1 MAVARRSALPLP
13 LGPYSAPSAAMPIA
27 ANYAGGP
34 FRLDARLAGPSS
46 PDYGTEHTPP
56 CNCPSLT
63 AAQLASVQ
71 RHAGAAVAVAA
82 GQQHLDDSSDGWSDA
97 HSDLSGT
104 TESAEGAMAHEI
116 RSMCISKLR
125 ELADAERLAP
135 DFISE
140 AQCDG
145 DGGVSETG
153 RQNLLIWLRHFNA
166 FFGLAPDS
174 FAVAASLV
182 DSMLELTRV
191 KPEHADLVGVACLR
205 IAAKM
210 VGAVE
215 LQPTPRELCIN
226 CDNTFSEQDLE
237 RMETI
242 VYNKLQGQFHKVVP
256 FDFLSELLQLAALSS
271 GPPILATGAFEAVVS
286 TRLLTSC
293 FYYELMSYRP
303 TTIALAVLV
312 FELNRLA
319 PEFDTAALA
328 DRIGAILFVPVWD
341 LDNCVRCLAKVTALS
356 GRHAEDG
363 AASETEP

>member
-1 MAVARRSALPLP
+1 MAVARRSALPL
-13 LGPYSAPSAAMPIA
+13 GPYSAASAAMPIT

-34 FRLDARLAGPSS
+34 LRLDARLAGPSAPPPGWGPHS
-46 PDYGTEHTPP
+46 PPT
-56 CNCPSLT
+56 CNGPSLT
-63 AAQLASVQ
+63 ADQLASVQ
-71 RHAGAAVAVAA
+71 RHAGAAVAA

-97 HSDLSGT
+97 RSDLSGT

-135 DFISE
+135 DFISDT
-140 AQCDG
+140 QRDG
-145 DGGVSETG
+145 DGGVSEAG
-153 RQNLLIWLRHFNA
+153 RQFLLIWLREFNA

-205 IAAKM
+205 IAAQM

-226 CDNTFSEQDLE
+226 CDNTFSEQDLD

-242 VYNKLQGQFHKVVP
+242 VYNKLQGHFHKVVP

-271 GPPILATGAFEAVVS
+271 GPPILATGAFEAVVG

-303 TTIALAVLV
+303 STIALAVLV

-328 DRIGAILFVPVWD
+328 DRIGAVLFVPVWD
-341 LDNCVRCLAKVTALS
+341 LDNCARCLAKVTARP
-356 GRHAEDG
+356 GIHAEDG
-363 AASETEP
+363 ATSETEP